1 MFDGVGY
8 FPAME
13 RDAKNLTG
21 LQEELLPDFLPAVPN
36 RQE

>member
-13 RDAKNLTG
+13 RDAKILTG
-21 LQEELLPDFLPAVPN
+21 LQEELLRADPN